1 MAQMTKLA
9 LAQSLKQ
16 LMAERTLDKITVK
29 EVVARCGVNRQTFY
43 YHFRD
48 IYHLVDWMFA
58 NEGQEFV
65 KKYPNVHKTDDGQT
79 VIRSLCTYLQDNRI
93 VMLNIYNSLGREL
106 LDRYLCRE
114 IAKLLANSLQDRAD
128 RAGVKQEQLDFLI
141 DFYKHAF
148 VGATLDWFQTGMPG
162 ETEQIVS
169 QFAPILKGTFDLA
182 LRRMA
187 NSHEYEF
194 FSVVN

>member
-48 IYHLVDWMFA
+48 MYHLLDWMFA
-58 NEGQEFV
+58 NEGEEFA
-65 KKYPNVHKTDDGQT
+65 KKYPDVHTADDGET
-79 VIRSLCTYLQDNRI
+79 AVRSLCTYLQDNRS
-93 VMLNIYNSLGREL
+93 VMMNIYNSLGREL

-114 IAKLLANSLQDRAD
+114 MATLLTKSLQARAD
-128 RAGVKQEQLDFLI
+128 RAGVTQEQLDFLVN
-141 DFYKHAF
+141 FYKHAF
-148 VGATLDWFQTGMPG
+148 VGASLDWFQKGMPG
-162 ETEQIVS
+162 ETEHIVA
-169 QFAPILKGTFDLA
+169 QFLPILKGTFDSA
-182 LRRMA
+182 MKRIA
-187 NSHEYEF
+187 NS
-194 FSVVN
+194 

>member
-48 IYHLVDWMFA
+48 IYHLLDWMFV
-58 NEGQEFV
+58 NEGQEFA
-65 KKYPNVHKTDDGQT
+65 KKYPTVQTSDDGQT
-79 VIRSLCTYLQDNRI
+79 AVRSLCTYLQDNQAVAI
-93 VMLNIYNSLGREL
+93 NIFNSLGREL
-106 LDRYLCRE
+106 LDTYLCRE
-114 IAKLLANSLQDRAD
+114 MATLLTNSLQARAD
-128 RAGVKQEQLDFLI
+128 RAGVTEEQLAFLVN
-141 DFYKHAF
+141 FYKHAF
-148 VGATLDWFQTGMPG
+148 VGAILDWFQNGMPG

-169 QFAPILKGTFDLA
+169 QFTPILKGTFDSA
-182 LRRMA
+182 MKRMA
-187 NSHEYEF
+187 NS
-194 FSVVN
+194 

>member
-9 LAQSLKQ
+9 LAESLKQ

-48 IYHLVDWMFA
+48 IYHLLDWMFV
-58 NEGQEFV
+58 NEGQEFLQ
-65 KKYPNVHKTDDGQT
+65 KYPDIHTSDDGQT
-79 VIRSLCTYLQDNRI
+79 AIRSLCIYLQDNRE

-106 LDRYLCRE
+106 LDKYLCRE
-114 IAKLLANSLQDRAD
+114 IASLLGRTLKVRAQ
-128 RAGVKQEQLDFLI
+128 RFGVPDADLEFLI

-148 VGATLDWFQTGMPG
+148 VGSALDWFQQGMPG
-162 ETEQIVS
+162 KTEEITARY
-169 QFAPILKGTFDLA
+169 APILKGTFDLA
-182 LRRMA
+182 LKRLA
-187 NSHEYEF
+187 TSH
-194 FSVVN
+194 

>member
-1 MAQMTKLA
+1 MASMTKLA
-9 LAQSLKQ
+9 LAKSLKE

-48 IYHLVDWMFA
+48 MYHLLDWMFVH
-58 NEGQEFV
+58 EGQEFS
-65 KKYPNVHKTDDGQT
+65 KKYPEIHNDDDGET
-79 VIRSLCTYLQDNRI
+79 AIRSLCTYLQDNRV

-114 IAKLLANSLQDRAD
+114 MANLLTQSLQGKANEL
-128 RAGVKQEQLDFLI
+128 GVSEEQLTFLV

-148 VGATLDWFQTGMPG
+148 VGASLDWFQEGMPG
-162 ETEQIVS
+162 KTEDIVK
-169 QFAPILKGTFDLA
+169 QFSPILKGTFDSA
-182 LRRMA
+182 LKRMGNA
-187 NSHEYEF
+187 QKYGL
-194 FSVVN
+194 